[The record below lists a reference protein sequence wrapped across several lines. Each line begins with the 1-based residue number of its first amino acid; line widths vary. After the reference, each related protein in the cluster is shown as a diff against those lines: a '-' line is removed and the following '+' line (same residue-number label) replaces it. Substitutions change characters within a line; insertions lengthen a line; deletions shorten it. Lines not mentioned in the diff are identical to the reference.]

1 MSFTHKIVWL
11 TDLHITES
19 GQVENTACAARL
31 AQAVEQINRWHGDAD
46 CCVITG
52 DLTDTGAPG
61 EYTALIKGL
70 APLAIPALPMIG
82 NHDNRPA
89 LRAAMPP
96 AGTAMEA
103 YHQFRH
109 DIGPVTLLCLDTHL
123 PGSDAGA
130 LDQAR
135 LDWIA
140 EQLAATAGRQVLVFM
155 HHPPGPLGLSLLDD
169 MPLQDSGPLI
179 DLLAA
184 APQVAHVFC
193 GHVHRPVSGTVGG
206 VPFTTLRALAHQ
218 TRPPHHLKTWSD
230 FVVPEERPQYGVIL
244 VAPDRVVMQAIDL
257 ERPA

>member
-1 MSFTHKIVWL
+1 MVFTHKIVWL

-19 GQVENTACAARL
+19 GYVENTACAARL
-31 AQAVEQINRWHGDAD
+31 AQAIDQINRWHGDAE

-61 EYTALIKGL
+61 EYRALANGL
-70 APLAIPALPMIG
+70 AGLSIPALPMIG
-82 NHDNRPA
+82 NHDNRQE
-89 LRAAMPP
+89 LRSHLPPPGAAMPD
-96 AGTAMEA
+96 

-109 DIGPVTLLCLDTHL
+109 DIGHLTLLCLDTQS
-123 PGSDAGA
+123 PGEDAGV
-130 LDQAR
+130 LDEAR

-140 EQLAATAGRQVLVFM
+140 DQLSATHGRQVLVFM

-169 MPLQDSGPLI
+169 MPLRDSEPLVR
-179 DLLAA
+179 LLSD
-184 APQVAHVFC
+184 APHVGHVFC

-230 FVVPEERPQYGVIL
+230 FVIPDERPQYGVIL
-244 VAPDRVVMQAIDL
+244 VAPDRVVVQALDL
-257 ERPA
+257 EEPA